1 MSLLTFLKKKEWYK
15 LDRNQKYVAN
25 ILILGK
31 KSKNQVNVRFISYEC
46 INFEISL
53 ISMEIKRY
61 KMND

>member
-31 KSKNQVNVRFISYEC
+31 KSKNQVNVRFINYEC